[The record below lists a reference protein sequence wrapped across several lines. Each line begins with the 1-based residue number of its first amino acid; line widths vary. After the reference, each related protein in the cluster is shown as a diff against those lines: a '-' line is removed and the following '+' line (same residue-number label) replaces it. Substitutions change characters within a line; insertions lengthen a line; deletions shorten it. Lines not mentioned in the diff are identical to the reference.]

1 MVRQDGG
8 GLEGGGAALAADGK
22 VLRRSE
28 GGGGGVV
35 WFSMGH
41 GRTLCA
47 ASFQCSS
54 ANLSQSAS
62 V

>member
-28 GGGGGVV
+28 GGGGVV